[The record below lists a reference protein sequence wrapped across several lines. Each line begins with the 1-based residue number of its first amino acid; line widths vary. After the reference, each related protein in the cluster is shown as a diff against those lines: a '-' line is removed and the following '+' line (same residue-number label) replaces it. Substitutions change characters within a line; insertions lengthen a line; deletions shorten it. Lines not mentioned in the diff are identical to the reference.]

1 VYAGLFYNDNLFI
14 NPQGEIYMWEKK
26 KEKEEVR
33 AFLGKG
39 AEFIGKLIFNGAVRI
54 DGDFQGEVYGQGS
67 LDIGEGALVK
77 ANITVNTVY
86 IGGTVQGNIDVKEKI
101 NIHSTGKFFG
111 DVRTPVFIMEE
122 GAVFDGRSYMT
133 EIKEKKITVAEA
145 V

>member
-1 VYAGLFYNDNLFI
+1 
-14 NPQGEIYMWEKK
+14 MWEKK

-77 ANITVNTVY
+77 ANITVNSVY
-86 IGGTVQGNIDVKEKI
+86 IGGDVQGNIDVKEKI
-101 NIHSTGKFFG
+101 NIHSTGKFCG
-111 DVRTPVFIMEE
+111 DVRTPVFIIEE

-133 EIKEKKITVAEA
+133 EAKEKKITVAET